1 MSYYTLLFGYNSF
14 NDAILKNISI
24 IAKLLERFGII
35 VNTLCRGFN
44 TENAKCSQKDFIY
57 FILLSILYILL
68 IFLFCYYAKK
78 YWNK

>member
-14 NDAILKNISI
+14 NDAILKNTSI

-44 TENAKCSQKDFIY
+44 TENAKMQPKGFYLFYIIEHNIY
-57 FILLSILYILL
+57 FVDFSFLLL
-68 IFLFCYYAKK
+68 CKK
-78 YWNK
+78 VLE